1 MAAFERVKSGIDE
14 LDETLDNI
22 RLGDNVVWQVS
33 NLKEFSYFV
42 NPYVKQALEDKRN
55 LIYINFGQHE
65 PLIPMSDEDFE
76 ELEAERSNPDTEFA
90 MIERNGIK
98 IYKVDP
104 MEQFESFTLEVH
116 NIITKEGFDAFYVF
130 DCLSDLQ
137 AAWATDLMMGN
148 FFRVTCPYLFILDT
162 VAFFPVIRG
171 KHSFESIAK
180 IRETTQLFL
189 DVYSN
194 NSDVYVHPLKVWN
207 RYSQTMFLGHKYN
220 PETGS
225 VTTLTDGLEVSNF
238 YQVINSHSFPYEFKS
253 ITNYIQI
260 LTNLTTNNLII
271 TNQIIFIFCL

>member
-1 MAAFERVKSGIDE
+1 MAAFERIKSGIDE

-65 PLIPMSDEDFE
+65 PLIDMTDDDFE
-76 ELEAERSNPDTEFA
+76 RLEAERRNPDTEFA
-90 MIERNGIK
+90 MIEKDGIK

-194 NSDVYVHPLKVWN
+194 KNDVYVHPLKVWN

-220 PETGS
+220 PETGE
-225 VTTLTDGLEVSNF
+225 VTTLTDGLEVSKF
-238 YQVINSHSFPYEFKS
+238 YQVINSASA
-253 ITNYIQI
+253 
-260 LTNLTTNNLII
+260 
-271 TNQIIFIFCL
+271 